1 MTPKQQRVILVG
13 DDRASGHGIICKT
26 CKGMHIGTQESYMRK
41 DESLCTSP
49 VLKRGMVTFSGDY
62 CEYVEVGIVAWVEGF
77 CGVDVHNVNI
87 PPNRMH
93 I

>member
-1 MTPKQQRVILVG
+1 M
-13 DDRASGHGIICKT
+13 
-26 CKGMHIGTQESYMRK
+26 ME
-41 DESLCTSP
+41 
-49 VLKRGMVTFSGDY
+49 
-62 CEYVEVGIVAWVEGF
+62 EVGESRVVESGF